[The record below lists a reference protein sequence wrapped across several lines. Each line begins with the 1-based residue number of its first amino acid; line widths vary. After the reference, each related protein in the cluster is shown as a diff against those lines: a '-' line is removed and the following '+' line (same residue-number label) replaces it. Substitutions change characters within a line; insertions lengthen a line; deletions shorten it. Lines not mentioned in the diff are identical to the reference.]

1 MSNSQKYP
9 PDWTTQT
16 LAEACD
22 ISIGGTPSRD
32 QDSFWAQGED
42 GYPWVA
48 ISDMGPKLITKTN
61 ERITKAG
68 VVNSNAKSVR
78 AGTTLMSFKLT
89 LGRMGIAGIDLYT
102 NEAIAAFVPK
112 SEDVNSKW
120 LYHFLP
126 GLVTSVTAE
135 QAIKGQTLNKKKLN
149 GLTIYLPSPNEQRRI
164 AEILDT
170 IDEAIQKTEVL
181 ISKLKAMK
189 QGLLHDLLT
198 RGLDKNGKLRDPKTH
213 PEQFKD
219 SPLGLVPVDWDVV
232 NLGVL
237 STLITSGSRGWASL
251 YSNQGALFL
260 RISNLTREHVNLR
273 LDDVKYVLPPPTA
286 AEGKRTRV
294 DEGDLLISITADLGI
309 IGIIPGGLGEA
320 YVNQHIA
327 LVRLDRKSANPYW
340 VANYLAFGA
349 TQKQFYMLND
359 QGAKA
364 GMNLP
369 TVESLE
375 VAIPEVQE
383 QNRIAALITAYVVR
397 IRIEKQYRDKL
408 KLQKKG
414 LRQDLLTGKVR
425 VNV

>member
-1 MSNSQKYP
+1 MSNSHKYP

-22 ISIGGTPSRD
+22 ISIGGTPSRN

-78 AGTTLMSFKLT
+78 AGTALMSFKLT
-89 LGRMGIAGIDLYT
+89 LGRMGIAGVDLYT

-149 GLTIYLPSPNEQRRI
+149 RLTIYLPSPNEQRRI

-170 IDEAIQKTEVL
+170 IDEAIQKTEAL

-189 QGLLHDLLT
+189 QGLLHDLMT
-198 RGLDKNGKLRDPKTH
+198 RGLDKNGKLRDPKAH
-213 PEQFKD
+213 PEQFKN
-219 SPLGLVPVDWDVV
+219 SPFGLVPVDWNVV

-237 STLITSGSRGWASL
+237 SMLITSGSRGWASL

-273 LDDVKYVLPPPTA
+273 LDDVQYVLPPPTA

-369 TVESLE
+369 TIESLE
-375 VAIPEVQE
+375 VAVPKVQE
-383 QNRIAALITAYVVR
+383 QNRITALITAYDAR
-397 IRIEKQYRDKL
+397 IRTEEQYRDKL

-414 LRQDLLTGKVR
+414 LMHDLLTGKVR
-425 VNV
+425 VKT

>member
-1 MSNSQKYP
+1 MVRLDQLATFEMGQS
-9 PDWTTQT
+9 PDSKFVIESDEGIPFLQGC
-16 LAEACD
+16 AEFGAITPNYVVSCTRPKKTCQPGD
-22 ISIGGTPSRD
+22 ILISIRAPVGDLNKADREYCIGRGLAAVRFNDGIASNFGWHLLK
-32 QDSFWAQGED
+32 FWSSSLRIVAQG
-42 GYPWVA
+42 
-48 ISDMGPKLITKTN
+48 ST
-61 ERITKAG
+61 
-68 VVNSNAKSVR
+68 
-78 AGTTLMSFKLT
+78 F
-89 LGRMGIAGIDLYT
+89 
-102 NEAIAAFVPK
+102 EAIGRY
-112 SEDVNSKW
+112 E
-120 LYHFLP
+120 
-126 GLVTSVTAE
+126 
-135 QAIKGQTLNKKKLN
+135 
-149 GLTIYLPSPNEQRRI
+149 LTNLQVCYVHLSEQRRI

-170 IDEAIQKTEVL
+170 IDEAIQKTEAL

-198 RGLDKNGKLRDPKTH
+198 RGLDENGKLRDPKAH

-219 SPLGLVPVDWDVV
+219 SPFGLVPVDWDVV

-273 LDDVKYVLPPPTA
+273 LDDVQYVLPPPTA

-327 LVRLDRKSANPYW
+327 LIRLDRKSANPYW

-375 VAIPEVQE
+375 VAVPEVQE
-383 QNRIAALITAYVVR
+383 QNRIAALITAYDAR
-397 IRIEKQYRDKL
+397 IRTEEQYRDKL

-414 LRQDLLTGKVR
+414 LMHDLLTGKVR
-425 VNV
+425 VKT

>member
-22 ISIGGTPSRD
+22 ISIGGTPSRN

-170 IDEAIQKTEVL
+170 IDEAIQKTEAL
-181 ISKLKAMK
+181 TSKLKSMK

-198 RGLDKNGKLRDPKTH
+198 CGLDKNGELRDPKAH

-219 SPLGLVPVDWDVV
+219 SPLGRIPKEWKPVRLLDLVSIPNGQVDPKEKPYCHWTLIAPDHIESGTGRLLSLETAIEQGAISGKYAFKPGDVLYSKIRPYLRKAV
-232 NLGVL
+232 LADRQGLCSADMYPLQPSPSLESRFLLGV
-237 STLITSGSRGWASL
+237 I
-251 YSNQGALFL
+251 
-260 RISNLTREHVNLR
+260 
-273 LDDVKYVLPPPTA
+273 
-286 AEGKRTRV
+286 
-294 DEGDLLISITADLGI
+294 
-309 IGIIPGGLGEA
+309 LGEHFSRFA
-320 YVNQHIA
+320 TSVSERSGFPKINRKELGEYWLALPTMDEQLHIA
-327 LVRLDRKSANPYW
+327 SVIETHD
-340 VANYLAFGA
+340 
-349 TQKQFYMLND
+349 
-359 QGAKA
+359 
-364 GMNLP
+364 
-369 TVESLE
+369 
-375 VAIPEVQE
+375 
-383 QNRIAALITAYVVR
+383 VR
-397 IRIEKQYRDKL
+397 IRTEEQYRDKL

-414 LRQDLLTGKVR
+414 LMHDLLTGKVR
-425 VNV
+425 VRT